1 MLSNCGAGGFLRA
14 LWTARRL
21 SQSILKEINP
31 EYSLEGLI
39 LKLQYFGHLMQKA
52 DSLELALMLG
62 KIEGR
67 RRRWQRMRWL
77 DDITNAMGMSLN
89 KLRDREGQGILAC
102 CSPLGCS
109 QTRLSDWAATAL
121 LHSALLLVELS
132 LQCNRIFK
140 LVGEHVCGSCPA
152 LETVTPG
159 GERRQLYI
167 FRMGWAGGGG
177 GAVKGEP
184 ITIILTPS
192 FCRSSQASFWL
203 LFFHVKG
210 RLWHSIWFCWSVVL
224 VLFWVFLSPK
234 LCVSLY
240 LNQLFWADFL
250 R

>member
-1 MLSNCGAGGFLRA
+1 M
-14 LWTARRL
+14 
-21 SQSILKEINP
+21 
-31 EYSLEGLI
+31 

-52 DSLELALMLG
+52 NSLELALMLG

-89 KLRDREGQGILAC
+89 PKRSWRTGNSGMLQSIGLQ
-102 CSPLGCS
+102 S
-109 QTRLSDWAATAL
+109 QTWLRDWAATAL
-121 LHSALLLVELS
+121 LDSALLLVELS

-159 GERRQLYI
+159 GERRQFYI
-167 FRMGWAGGGG
+167 FRTGWAGGA
-177 GAVKGEP
+177 GAVRGEP
-184 ITIILTPS
+184 ITIIPTPS

-210 RLWHSIWFCWSVVL
+210 TLWHSIWLCWSVVL